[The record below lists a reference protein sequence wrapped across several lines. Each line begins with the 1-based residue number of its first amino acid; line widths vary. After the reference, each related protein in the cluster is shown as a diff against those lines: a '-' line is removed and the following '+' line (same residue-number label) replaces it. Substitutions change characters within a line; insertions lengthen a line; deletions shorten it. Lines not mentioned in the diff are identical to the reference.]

1 MSDHGPDT
9 SPGFWLHHAYLAWRA
24 ACEARLGE
32 TTYPQ
37 FNILSAISL
46 LTGRGD
52 GPPTQQQAADAAR
65 MDRKMASKLV
75 ATLEDRAL
83 VARVPDPADARA
95 RRLRLTEAG
104 REVLRS
110 CIAAARQADAEVFGT
125 HPDTD
130 RLLGQL
136 RAIAE
141 RRTPPG

>member
-1 MSDHGPDT
+1 MSDHGPHVN
-9 SPGFWLHHAYLAWRA
+9 PGFWLHHAYLAWRA

-46 LTGRGD
+46 SAE
-52 GPPTQQQAADAAR
+52 PPTQQQAADAAR
-65 MDRKMASKLV
+65 MDRKMASKLI

-125 HPDTD
+125 DPDSD

-141 RRTPPG
+141 RRTPPS

>member
-1 MSDHGPDT
+1 MSEHGPHT

-46 LTGRGD
+46 LAGRSD

-65 MDRKMASKLV
+65 MDRKMASKLI
-75 ATLEDRAL
+75 ATLEVRAL

-95 RRLRLTEAG
+95 RRLRLTDAG
-104 REVLRS
+104 REVLHS
-110 CIAAARQADAEVFGT
+110 CVAAARQADAEVFGT
-125 HPDTD
+125 HPDAD
-130 RLLGQL
+130 RLLEQL

-141 RRTPPG
+141 RRTPPS